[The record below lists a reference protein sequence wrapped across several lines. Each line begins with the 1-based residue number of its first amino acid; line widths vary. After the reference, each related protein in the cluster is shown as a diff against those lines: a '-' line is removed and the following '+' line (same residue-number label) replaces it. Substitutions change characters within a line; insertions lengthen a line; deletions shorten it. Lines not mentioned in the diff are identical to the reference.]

1 MRLVL
6 ALAVAIAACG
16 GEAARSSPTAS
27 SASQATS
34 SAIPSIDVSDMMG
47 AFPPTTYFV
56 VRPGNVTA
64 LALLNHA
71 TKYTIPIAAE
81 GAQVTTATQAGRV
94 YVLDQTREGARLRW
108 FEIAS
113 GAEVRTQLIPG
124 ASVVATGSGHGT
136 LAFDSSNGEV
146 FALLRE
152 GSTMAIEEFEGFTLS
167 PVKRRLGDLRCGD
180 RILAGAGRVVLACM
194 AEGGLVVDASAGGG
208 KFSARTPLVAIAMS
222 VNGTLMAGSADGR
235 LFKLAPAA
243 VDLETIDTL
252 RDEGIRLL
260 SDGLAA
266 QADGVPS
273 GGNHAVNDNLALR
286 WHEHS
291 IDEPKKR
298 CLSGTAAAEK
308 NESFAGGDPQRHV
321 RDDRATV
328 HPVRDPAKF
337 DGCRVKRHGG
347 SKFRIHFD

>member
-71 TKYTIPIAAE
+71 TRYTIAIAA
-81 GAQVTTATQAGRV
+81 GDAQVATATQAGRV

-113 GAEVRTQLIPG
+113 GAEVRSQLIPG
-124 ASVVATGSGHGT
+124 TSVVGTGSGHGT

-146 FALLRE
+146 FALLRQ

-167 PVKRRLGDLRCGD
+167 PVKRRLGELRCGE
-180 RILAGAGRVVLACM
+180 RVLASAGRVVLACLG
-194 AEGGLVVDASAGGG
+194 EGGLVVDGGAGAG
-208 KFSARTPLVAIAMS
+208 KFNARTPLVAIAMS
-222 VNGTLMAGSADGR
+222 ANGTVIAGSADSR

-243 VDLETIDTL
+243 VELETIDTL
-252 RDEGIRLL
+252 RDERIRLM

-266 QADGVPS
+266 QADCCFVVGALDRVANPKITVFWGGFTLIRFPESSAPS
-273 GGNHAVNDNLALR
+273 GGLLVQPPFAYYTVGKEARHIDLQQGFAEVMAGFSEGVLPGAVA
-286 WHEHS
+286 
-291 IDEPKKR
+291 
-298 CLSGTAAAEK
+298 
-308 NESFAGGDPQRHV
+308 
-321 RDDRATV
+321 DR
-328 HPVRDPAKF
+328 
-337 DGCRVKRHGG
+337 
-347 SKFRIHFD
+347 

>member
-16 GEAARSSPTAS
+16 GEAARRSPTAS
-27 SASQATS
+27 SAPQATA
-34 SAIPSIDVSDMMG
+34 SAMPSIDVSDMMG

-71 TKYTIPIAAE
+71 TKYTIPIATE
-81 GAQVTTATQAGRV
+81 GAQITTATQAGRV

-124 ASVVATGSGHGT
+124 ARVVATGSGHGT
-136 LAFDSSNGEV
+136 LAFDSSTGEV

-152 GSTMAIEEFEGFTLS
+152 GSAMALEEFEGFTLS
-167 PVKRRLGDLRCGD
+167 PVKRRLSDLRCGE
-180 RILAGAGRVVLACM
+180 RVVASAGRIVLACLS
-194 AEGGLVVDASAGGG
+194 EGLLVLDTGAGGG
-208 KFSARTPLVAIAMS
+208 KFGARTPLVAIAMS
-222 VNGTLMAGSADGR
+222 ANGTLMAGSADGR

-243 VDLETIDTL
+243 VELETIDTL

-260 SDGLAA
+260 TDGLAA
-266 QADGVPS
+266 QADCCFVVGGLDRVANPKITVFWGGFTLIRFPESSAPS
-273 GGNHAVNDNLALR
+273 GGLLVQPPFAYYTVGKEARHIDLQQGFAEVMAGFSEDVLPGAVA
-286 WHEHS
+286 
-291 IDEPKKR
+291 
-298 CLSGTAAAEK
+298 
-308 NESFAGGDPQRHV
+308 
-321 RDDRATV
+321 DR
-328 HPVRDPAKF
+328 
-337 DGCRVKRHGG
+337 
-347 SKFRIHFD
+347 